1 MTVVLSKYAGFCG
14 GVKRAVDLTE
24 QTILEYAEKRI
35 YIYGELV
42 HNRQVTNYFREK
54 GVTEVHHI
62 EDFQHLD
69 SGIIIVRAHG
79 VTKKEMDILSV
90 HSIVVDTTC
99 KFVKS
104 IHNKVEEFSNKGY
117 NIVVIGDP
125 THPEV
130 KGIAGWSKTPV
141 HIVQTSNEA
150 ANIRVEEPI
159 YCVSQTTFVEAL
171 FLEIISEIRQRYEDV
186 VVYNSICNATSLR
199 QTDCVQIAKETDVM
213 FVIGGLNSA
222 NTNKLAL
229 LAKQYTETFH
239 IQTSEELKS
248 LNMEQYKNKKIGI
261 TAGAST
267 PDWIIKEVVMT
278 MNEVNGNEM
287 SMEVVDNSFRR
298 IHRGEIITGEVIY
311 VNENEVMVNI
321 NYKSDGI
328 ISRDELS
335 NDPQANPRDMFKQGD
350 TIDVYVLK
358 VDDGDGNVVLSYKR
372 VTEVQ
377 VWDVL
382 AEKFEAGEVLEC
394 KVVNPIKGGLSVLV
408 EGLNA
413 FMPASQV
420 SLNYIEDFS
429 AFKGQVLPCK
439 IIDFD
444 KTKRKLVVSKK
455 VIDKLEHEKKVEEL
469 WNKIA
474 EGDIISGTVQRL
486 TDFGAFVDIGG
497 VDGLVHISDLS
508 WNRVRKPSDVVKI
521 GDVVETKILSIDRE
535 KNRISLGLKQTMEE
549 PWTVFIRDNKV
560 GDIVEGTVVSLLDFG
575 AFIKLECGVDGL
587 LHVSQIST
595 EHVDKPADVLKIGQA
610 VRVKI
615 TEIDEEKRKIS
626 LSIRA
631 LLTEQKAQEQEQVDS
646 SSECECCCCA
656 EEGEQHPAEQ

>member
-1 MTVVLSKYAGFCG
+1 MTTALSKHAGFCG
-14 GVKRAVDLTE
+14 GVKKAVDLTE
-24 QTILEYAEKRI
+24 NTLGESGDTPVYM
-35 YIYGELV
+35 YGELV
-42 HNRQVTNYFREK
+42 HNQQVTDYFRQK
-54 GVTEVHHI
+54 GLIEVHDI
-62 EDFQHLD
+62 SDFEQLD
-69 SGIIIVRAHG
+69 PGIIIVRAHG
-79 VTKKEMDILSV
+79 VSRSEIDILGAHSV
-90 HSIVVDTTC
+90 IVDTTC

-117 NIVVIGDP
+117 NIVVVGDP
-125 THPEV
+125 NHPEV
-130 KGIAGWSKTPV
+130 KGIIGWSNTAV
-141 HIVQTSNEA
+141 QVVQTVEDA
-150 ANIRVEEPI
+150 KNITLQEPV
-159 YCVSQTTFVEAL
+159 YCVSQTTFVEEL
-171 FLEIISEIRQRYEDV
+171 FREIVSELRKKSPDMT
-186 VVYNSICNATSLR
+186 VYNSICNATTLR
-199 QTDCVQIAKETDVM
+199 QTDCIKIAKESDVM
-213 FVIGGLNSA
+213 FVIGGKNSA
-222 NTNKLAL
+222 NTNKLAF
-229 LAKQYTETFH
+229 LAGEHSPEAFH
-239 IQTSEELKS
+239 IQTVEDLAALQLER
-248 LNMEQYKNKKIGI
+248 YKNKKIGI

-278 MNEVNGNEM
+278 MNEMNGNEM

-335 NDPQANPRDMFKQGD
+335 NDPQANPREMFKQGD
-350 TIDVYVLK
+350 KIDVYVLK

-420 SLNYIEDFS
+420 SLNYVEDFS

-444 KTKRKLVVSKK
+444 KSKRKLVVSKK

-469 WNKIA
+469 WSKIS

-535 KNRISLGLKQTMEE
+535 KNRISLGLKQTKEE
-549 PWTVFIRDNKV
+549 PWTVFIRDNQV
-560 GDIVEGTVVSLLDFG
+560 GDVVEGNIVSLLDFG
-575 AFIKLECGVDGL
+575 AFVKLQCGVDGL

-595 EHVDKPADVLKIGQA
+595 EHVEKPADVLKIGQT

-631 LLTEQKAQEQEQVDS
+631 LLSDQKNS
-646 SSECECCCCA
+646 SVEEESDCGCGCCCA
-656 EEGEQHPAEQ
+656 EAEESTEE

>member
-1 MTVVLSKYAGFCG
+1 MTVTLSRYAGFCG

-24 QTILEYAEKRI
+24 QTFANHPDKQI

-42 HNRQVTNYFREK
+42 HNRQVTNYFQEK
-54 GVTEVHHI
+54 GLIEVHDI
-62 EDFQHLD
+62 EDFQRLE
-69 SGIIIVRAHG
+69 SGIIIIRAHG
-79 VTKKEMDILSV
+79 VTRKEIDVLST
-90 HSIVVDTTC
+90 HSVIVDTTC

-117 NIVVIGDP
+117 NIVVVGDP
-125 THPEV
+125 NHPEV

-141 HIVQTSNEA
+141 HIVHTLKD
-150 ANIRVEEPI
+150 VENLKVEGSL
-159 YCVSQTTFVEAL
+159 YCVSQTTFVEEL
-171 FLEIISEIRQRYEDV
+171 FLEIISELQQRYEDV
-186 VVYNSICNATSLR
+186 VVYNSICNATTLR
-199 QTDCVQIAKETDVM
+199 QADCIHIAEGSDVM

-229 LAKQYTETFH
+229 LARQYAEQVFH
-239 IQTSEELKS
+239 IQTSEELAE
-248 LNMEQYKNKKIGI
+248 LNLEQYKNKKIGI

-335 NDPQANPRDMFKQGD
+335 NDPQANPREMFKQGD
-350 TIDVYVLK
+350 NIDVYVLK

-382 AEKFEAGEVLEC
+382 AEKFESGESLEC

-474 EGDIISGTVQRL
+474 EGDIVSGTVQRL

-521 GDVVETKILSIDRE
+521 GDIVETKILSIDRE

-595 EHVDKPADVLKIGQA
+595 EHVDKPADVLKIGQT

-631 LLTEQKAQEQEQVDS
+631 LLTEQKSHVEEQEEQ
-646 SSECECCCCA
+646 SECGCCCA
-656 EEGEQHPAEQ
+656 EEGENPAEC

>member
-1 MTVVLSKYAGFCG
+1 MGTVLSKHAGFCG

-24 QTILEYAEKRI
+24 KTLSEANGKTVYM
-35 YIYGELV
+35 YGELV
-42 HNRQVTNYFREK
+42 HNQQVTDYFRQK
-54 GVTEVHHI
+54 GLIEVHDI
-62 EDFQHLD
+62 YEFDKLD
-69 SGIIIVRAHG
+69 PGIIIVRAHG
-79 VTKKEMDILSV
+79 VSRNEIETLKA
-90 HSIVVDTTC
+90 HSLIVDTTC

-117 NIVVIGDP
+117 NIVVVGDP
-125 THPEV
+125 MHPEV
-130 KGIAGWSKTPV
+130 KGIIGWSHTAV
-141 HIVQTSNEA
+141 HVVQSKEEA
-150 ANIRVEEPI
+150 EKLSLEGSV
-159 YCVSQTTFVEAL
+159 YCVSQTTFVEEI
-171 FLEIISEIRQRYEDV
+171 FLEIVAELQKKSINLI
-186 VVYNSICNATSLR
+186 VYNSICNATTLR
-199 QTDCVQIAKETDVM
+199 QTDCVKIAKESDVM
-213 FVIGGLNSA
+213 FVIGGMNSA
-222 NTNKLAL
+222 NTNKLAF
-229 LAKQYTETFH
+229 LAKEYSPDVFH
-239 IQTSEELKS
+239 IQTVNDLATVH
-248 LNMEQYKNKKIGI
+248 LEQYKNKKIGI

-278 MNEVNGNEM
+278 MNEMNGNEM

-335 NDPQANPRDMFKQGD
+335 NDPQANPREMFNQGD
-350 TIDVYVLK
+350 KIDVYVLK

-420 SLNYIEDFS
+420 SLNYVEDFS
-429 AFKGQVLPCK
+429 AFKGQILPCK

-444 KTKRKLVVSKK
+444 KAKRKLVVSKK

-469 WNKIA
+469 WSKIS
-474 EGDIISGTVQRL
+474 EGDTISGTVQRL

-535 KNRISLGLKQTMEE
+535 KNRISLGLKQTKEE
-549 PWTVFIRDNKV
+549 PWTVFIRDNQV
-560 GDIVEGTVVSLLDFG
+560 GDIVEGNVVSLLDFG
-575 AFIKLECGVDGL
+575 AFVKLQCGVDGL

-595 EHVDKPADVLKIGQA
+595 EHVEKPADVLKIGQT

-631 LLTEQKAQEQEQVDS
+631 LLVDQKNESTEEHCD
-646 SSECECCCCA
+646 CGCCCA
-656 EEGEQHPAEQ
+656 EGEEKSEE